1 MSVDWTKRE
10 SFPAPLADGLW
21 VLGNYYFNLYLV
33 QGEQAS
39 ALIEVGVSA
48 VADDVVRQLE
58 SLGVRPNFL
67 VVTHPHADHITG
79 LAALQERFPQA
90 LVVAGEGAA
99 EFLAHPKAVEGMVK
113 EDRHMSEFL
122 AAHGIEPGRASVQ
135 DPPSLANCLI
145 AADGDEMDLG
155 GKTLRFLSIQGHSPA
170 QLVVHVPELNALMI
184 SDSLGFRFPGR
195 DVFPLFFSGYAE
207 YMSALDRLER
217 LKPSII
223 GVAHQGP
230 VTGKDAE
237 VAFHESRTRA
247 QDLHAKLVRDT
258 RPLDEVNRDIFKEF
272 YVDELTMYTEE
283 NILACAKLVV
293 RRAREAQSEQKE

>member
-1 MSVDWTKRE
+1 MSLDWTKNE
-10 SFPAPLADGLW
+10 VFPAALADGLW

-48 VADDVVRQLE
+48 VADEVVRQLDF
-58 SLGVRPNFL
+58 LGVRPNFL

-79 LAALQERFPQA
+79 LGALQERFGQA
-90 LVVAGEGAA
+90 LVITGEGAA
-99 EFLAHPKAVEGMVK
+99 EFLAHPKTVEGLVK
-113 EDRHMSEFL
+113 EDRRMSEFL
-122 AAHGIEPGRASVQ
+122 AAHGIKPGRGPVQ

-145 AADGDEMDLG
+145 AKDRDEMDLG
-155 GKTLRFLSIQGHSPA
+155 GKTLRFLAIQGHSPA
-170 QLVVHVPELNALMI
+170 QLAVHVPELDALMI
-184 SDSLGFRFPGR
+184 SDALGFRFPGR

-207 YMSALDRLER
+207 YVSALDRLES

-230 VTGKDAE
+230 VMGKDAE
-237 VAFHESRTRA
+237 DAFRESRARA
-247 QDLHAKLVRDT
+247 HDLRERILHDS
-258 RPLDEVNRDIFKEF
+258 RPTDEVIREIFEKF

-283 NILACAKLVV
+283 NILSCAKLVV
-293 RRAREAQSEQKE
+293 RRAREALPGPKG